1 MDTDWMEDGKSTLFL
16 SAVIGGYRRFLFF
29 VGLAP
34 AKPLQEHSADEQTDH
49 LSRAGILAG
58 QI

>member
-1 MDTDWMEDGKSTLFL
+1 MEDGKSTLFL

-29 VGLAP
+29 VGFAP
-34 AKPLQEHSADEQTDH
+34 AQPLQEHSADEQTEH
-49 LSRAGILAG
+49 LSPAGILAG